1 MNKENMIFQAQ
12 KHLMRAYTNLLVN
25 MDIEFEA
32 PLPAGPKILVANHPT
47 TTDPFFLSLLS
58 DEPVFIPV
66 TGMAFEVP
74 IFGPLLHSAGHIPVD
89 KIGGN
94 GQSVIDQ
101 AVEKLAAGKTIG
113 IFPEGALSP
122 EIGAFFRT
130 KSGAAR
136 MAMLSGAQV
145 IPVGIHLDEDAFIKK
160 EITTENYRR
169 TGRIVCRGNY
179 AMTVGKAQQFVGDI
193 DDYRIVRGVAEE
205 IMGSIIHQARRSER
219 RIMLNTYPNA
229 KPVSGRLQRL
239 FNAGR

>member
-12 KHLMRAYTNLLVN
+12 KRLMRAYTNLLVN

-66 TGMAFEVP
+66 TGMAFEIPV
-74 IFGPLLHSAGHIPVD
+74 FGPLLHSAGHIPVD
-89 KIGGN
+89 KISRN
-94 GQSVIDQ
+94 GQSVIDR

-113 IFPEGALSP
+113 IFPEGSLSP
-122 EIGAFFRT
+122 EIGAFCRT
-130 KSGAAR
+130 KTGAAR
-136 MAMLSGAQV
+136 MAMLSGIQV

-160 EITTENYRR
+160 EITTENYRG

-179 AMTVGKAQQFVGDI
+179 AMTVGKARQFVGGI
-193 DDYRIVRGVAEE
+193 DDYRIVRDVAEE
-205 IMGSIIHQARRSER
+205 IMGSIIQQATKSER
-219 RIMLNTYPNA
+219 RIILNTSPNVQRL
-229 KPVSGRLQRL
+229 PVQLQRL
-239 FNAGR
+239 FSAER